1 MNDPRYAK
9 LGVLVVDDSP
19 VVRAMVSRML
29 EQLGFARVA
38 SEPDGG
44 AALAHVKAADPA
56 PNLIVCDIGMKPV
69 DGMSFVAD
77 LRALPERH
85 LARLPVVFLTA
96 TATDELVRRAKEL
109 AANGYIV
116 KPVTPEALA
125 LWVER
130 ALFGG

>member
-1 MNDPRYAK
+1 MNDPRLAK

-38 SEPDGG
+38 AEADGE
-44 AALAHVKAADPA
+44 AALAHVTAADPA
-56 PNLIVCDIGMKPV
+56 PNLIVCDIGMKPM
-69 DGMSFVAD
+69 DGLSFVAA
-77 LRALPERH
+77 LRASSERH
-85 LARLPVVFLTA
+85 LARIPVVFLTA
-96 TATDELVRRAKEL
+96 TASAELVRRAKEL

-125 LWVER
+125 LRVER
-130 ALFGG
+130 ALFAG